1 MDKNIIST
9 AEVLCVGTELLL
21 GEVVNTNAAYIS
33 KELASLGISVYRESV
48 VGDNPAR
55 LAEELRYA
63 LSRADLVI
71 MTGGLGPTCDDL
83 TKETAAELFGRK
95 LVMDEYC
102 LGEIRRFFAKMGRVM
117 TENNEK
123 QALVPEGCFVFTNE
137 WGTAPGM
144 AITGKEGSELEGKT
158 AILLPGVPREM
169 RNMFDYRVRPYL
181 RERCPYTMVSRNL
194 HIVGMGESAVET
206 VLRGLMDES
215 ENPTLAP
222 YAKDGETRL
231 RITAKA
237 KSREEGLKMCDGLID
252 VIKATKVGEY
262 IYGIDVDTME
272 NAIIMSL
279 REDGETLAVAESCT
293 GGLIS
298 KRITDVPGASDVFL
312 GGAVTYAN
320 EAKVKLLG
328 VSEESLEKYGAVSE
342 TVAAEMAKG
351 VRAALG
357 ADFGISVTGIAGPGG
372 GTEEKPVG
380 TVFVGIDSKYGVKV
394 KRLALSS
401 MRDREYIRTVSAT
414 NALSMILELKRGK

>member
-9 AEVLCVGTELLL
+9 AEILCVGTELLL

-48 VGDNPAR
+48 VGDNPKR
-55 LAEELRYA
+55 LEDELRYA
-63 LSRADLVI
+63 LKRADLVI

-83 TKETAAELFGRK
+83 TKETAAALFGRQ

-102 LGEIRRFFAKMGRVM
+102 LGEIRSFFEKMGRVM
-117 TENNEK
+117 TKNNEK
-123 QALVPEGCFVFTNE
+123 QALVPEGCFVLTNE

-144 AITGKEGSELEGKT
+144 AITGMEGSEFEGKT

-169 RNMFDYRVRPYL
+169 KNMFDHRVRPYL

-194 HIVGMGESAVET
+194 HIIGMGESAVET
-206 VLRGLMDES
+206 RLRKLMDES

-222 YAKDGETRL
+222 YAKDGEARL

-237 KSREEGLKMCDGLID
+237 ESREKALEMCDALIET
-252 VIKATKVGEY
+252 VKATEVGDY
-262 IYGIDVDTME
+262 IYGIDVGTIE
-272 NAIIMSL
+272 NAVIMSL
-279 REDGETLAVAESCT
+279 RRDRETIAVAESCT

-320 EAKVKLLG
+320 EAKMRILG
-328 VSEESLEKYGAVSE
+328 VSSESLEKFGAVSE
-342 TVAAEMAKG
+342 AVAAEMAKG
-351 VRAALG
+351 VRDALG

-372 GTEEKPVG
+372 GTAEKPVG
-380 TVFVGIDSKYGVKV
+380 TVFVGIDSKYGSYVK
-394 KRLALSS
+394 KLSLSS

-414 NALSMILELKRGK
+414 NALSMVLEAKRKK

>member
-1 MDKNIIST
+1 MDKKMIST

-33 KELASLGISVYRESV
+33 KELAALGISVYRESV

-83 TKETAAELFGRK
+83 TKETAAELFGLG

-102 LGEIRRFFAKMGRVM
+102 LGEIRRFFEKMGRAM

-123 QALVPEGCFVFTNE
+123 QALIPEGSFVFTNE

-144 AITGKEGSELEGKT
+144 AITGRAGSELEGKT

-169 RNMFDYRVRPYL
+169 RNMFNYRVRPYL

-194 HIVGMGESAVET
+194 HIIGMGESAVET

-231 RITAKA
+231 RVTAKA
-237 KSREEGLKMCDGLID
+237 ESREEGLKMCDELIEA
-252 VIKATKVGEY
+252 IKTTKVGEY
-262 IYGIDVDTME
+262 IYGVDVDTME
-272 NAIIMSL
+272 NAVIMSL

-298 KRITDVPGASDVFL
+298 KRITDISGASDVFL

-320 EAKVKLLG
+320 EAKVKMLG
-328 VSEESLEKYGAVSE
+328 VSEVSLEKYGAVSE

-351 VRAALG
+351 VRLALG
-357 ADFGISVTGIAGPGG
+357 ADFGVSVTGIAGPGG

-380 TVFVGIDSKYGVKV
+380 TVFVGIDSKYGAKV
-394 KRLALSS
+394 RKLTLSS
-401 MRDREYIRTVSAT
+401 MRDREYIRNVSAT